1 MQDQE
6 NGEKKPKFKILDRRR
21 IDADDVEASFAP
33 PEPEPKKAPELKAVP
48 VDKPEEEQEPEL
60 RIESDTDEPHDHEH
74 DHDHGQEQDPLVYM
88 NIVFSFLQTLVS
100 VIWVHIGLVAH
111 PQTKLIT
118 KKLED
123 ARKCIELFE
132 VIYGTVRE
140 ELPANLQLELDGAL
154 QDMKVNYVNQL
165 P

>member
-1 MQDQE
+1 MEDKDHE
-6 NGEKKPKFKILDRRR
+6 EKPKFKIVDKRR
-21 IDADDVEASFAP
+21 IDADEVEASDAP
-33 PEPEPKKAPELKAVP
+33 PEPEPKKEPEKKASP
-48 VDKPEEEQEPEL
+48 HDGKPEDEEG
-60 RIESDTDEPHDHEH
+60 SHHDHNHDHDHDHEH
-74 DHDHGQEQDPLVYM
+74 DGEHGHDQDPLEYM

-100 VIWVHIGLVAH
+100 VIWVHIGLVPH
-111 PQTKLIT
+111 PQTKLVT

-154 QDMKVNYVNQL
+154 QDMKANYVNQL

>member
-33 PEPEPKKAPELKAVP
+33 PEPEKEPELKAVSS
-48 VDKPEEEQEPEL
+48 DQPEEDLEPEL
-60 RIESDTDEPHDHEH
+60 KIEADTDEPHDH
-74 DHDHGQEQDPLVYM
+74 DHGQDLDPLVYM

-100 VIWVHIGLVAH
+100 VIWVHIGLVPH
-111 PQTKLIT
+111 PQTKLIA

-140 ELPANLQLELDGAL
+140 ELPANLQMELDAAL
-154 QDMKVNYVNQL
+154 QDMKANYVNQL

>member
-6 NGEKKPKFKILDRRR
+6 NEEKKPKFKILDRRR
-21 IDADDVEASFAP
+21 IDADDVEASFTP
-33 PEPEPKKAPELKAVP
+33 PEPEPKSEPELKAVP
-48 VDKPEEEQEPEL
+48 VDNPEEEREPEL
-60 RIESDTDEPHDHEH
+60 KIESDTDEPH

-100 VIWVHIGLVAH
+100 VIWVHIGLVPH

-123 ARKCIELFE
+123 ARQCIELFE
-132 VIYGTVRE
+132 IIYGTVRE
-140 ELPANLQLELDGAL
+140 ELPANLQLELDAAL
-154 QDMKVNYVNQL
+154 QDMKANYVNQL